1 MRTEYLSIFCVI
13 LSLFSSV
20 SDSFQY
26 LYLFSPWLHL
36 FLSSSFIYLL
46 MLFINEIV
54 FSLSF
59 LSCFSGWGAEF
70 MASVRECIPLPSYN
84 DLLCLLFTVG
94 GLKFIFLW
102 YKYSY
107 SCFLLVSIC
116 MGYIFPSLP
125 FQPVLSLRLKW
136 VSYRQQRV
144 GSCHSVS
151 FDWRV

>member
-102 YKYSY
+102 YKYSLY
-107 SCFLLVSIC
+107 TPAFFWFLSAWD
-116 MGYIFPSLP
+116 IFFHLYH
-125 FQPVLSLRLKW
+125 FNL
-136 VSYRQQRV
+136 Y
-144 GSCHSVS
+144 CH
-151 FDWRV
+151 